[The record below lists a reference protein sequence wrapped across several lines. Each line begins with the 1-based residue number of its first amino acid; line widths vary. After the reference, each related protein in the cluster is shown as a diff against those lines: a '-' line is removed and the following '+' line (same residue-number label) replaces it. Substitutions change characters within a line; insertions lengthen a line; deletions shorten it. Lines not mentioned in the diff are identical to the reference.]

1 MIELLAFLVFL
12 GGLIMKLFH
21 IPYHTVVMGA
31 GLFFMLI
38 LYVTKLAS
46 RKPGVQKNAGWL
58 GLATVSWLIFFLSE
72 VKFMGGTLVLM
83 GVALF
88 VSVLSLLM
96 TLRETGPLSP
106 GRILVLLAAL
116 FLSAST
122 SWMELHTRYYV
133 FNIHFNPAA
142 WTDHVTLDKYSWFLY
157 NDRQFDEALVINGK
171 AYDAARLHGADEYIP
186 TVQEHQ
192 EAIKKR
198 TWGNFDIEN

>member
-1 MIELLAFLVFL
+1 MLELISFFIFL

-21 IPYHTVVMGA
+21 VPYHTIVMGA

-38 LYVTKLAS
+38 LYVLKLAS
-46 RKPGVQKNAGWL
+46 RKPGIQKNAGWL

-72 VKFMGGTLVLM
+72 VKFMGGTIILM

-88 VSVLSLLM
+88 VSILSLLM

-106 GRILVLLAAL
+106 GRIFVLLAAL

-122 SWMELHTRYYV
+122 SWMDLHTRYYV
-133 FNIHFNPAA
+133 FNIHFNPSA
-142 WTDHVTLDKYSWFLY
+142 WTDYVTLDKYSWFLY
-157 NDRQFDEALVINGK
+157 KDREFEEALVINGK
-171 AYDAARLHGADEYIP
+171 AYDAAKLNGADEYIP

-198 TWGNFDIEN
+198 NWGTFESEY